1 MPPEAIMYGKFSTE
15 SDVWSFGVV
24 LWEIYSYS
32 LQVKAQVESY
42 QKKLCDLIILIHLL
56 SFIQPYVGFSN
67 PEVVDIIRSRQL
79 LPCPDLCPPRMY
91 SLMVE
96 CWAELPHRRPSFE
109 EIHSRLKLWL
119 LPLLG
124 PTSTFSPHIIPQN
137 SRYPFVTPPSTASNN
152 SVSSAQSSNV
162 TGPLSNNTNSTS
174 VSTQWPTGQGSTGP
188 LRTFQSSNN
197 NNNGHCVAYQST
209 QIVHPTG
216 NGTGYSSPSPQY
228 QNATVHFHSG
238 TGRISHNLHSQGQN
252 SPSPYRALMESKST
266 NI

>member
-1 MPPEAIMYGKFSTE
+1 MI
-15 SDVWSFGVV
+15 
-24 LWEIYSYS
+24 
-32 LQVKAQVESY
+32 
-42 QKKLCDLIILIHLL
+42 
-56 SFIQPYVGFSN
+56 
-67 PEVVDIIRSRQL
+67 DIIRSRQL

-96 CWAELPHRRPSFE
+96 SWTELPHRRPTFE

-124 PTSTFSPHIIPQN
+124 PTSTFSPHIVHPPHN

-174 VSTQWPTGQGSTGP
+174 VSTQWPVTTGQGQGSTSGP
-188 LRTFQSSNN
+188 LRTFQPSNN
-197 NNNGHCVAYQST
+197 NNNGDCVAYQST
-209 QIVHPTG
+209 QIVHPTR
-216 NGTGYSSPSPQY
+216 NGYSSPSPQY
-228 QNATVHFHSG
+228 QNSTVHFHSG
-238 TGRISHNLHSQGQN
+238 SGRISHNVQGQH
-252 SPSPYRALMESKST
+252 SSSPYRVLMESKST